1 MQSKEM
7 KTLCLFIFAITLFQ
21 TMTKQWLLTLSEDNG
36 KYIVEEMV
44 KRIESKPSTRHTG
57 VQKMGNDGISVATD
71 LPPSPGPT
79 QSDSTM
85 NVSSN
90 KMGKITITMWGRRRE
105 GGKSNDRQ

>member
-7 KTLCLFIFAITLFQ
+7 IFAITLFQ

-79 QSDSTM
+79 QSNSTM

-90 KMGKITITMWGRRRE
+90 KNGQDYHQWHHHVGKKKRRR
-105 GGKSNDRQ
+105 

>member
-1 MQSKEM
+1 M

-57 VQKMGNDGISVATD
+57 VQKMGSDGFSVATD
-71 LPPSPGPT
+71 LPTPPRPHLPRPT
-79 QSDSTM
+79 QSNSTM

-90 KMGKITITMWGRRRE
+90 KNGQDYHHHVGKKKRRR
-105 GGKSNDRQ
+105 